1 MTGPSFLDHLTFLRH
16 RHKGHEVPW
25 LKRHRGQSLESIPA
39 SALALHLPSSGGSG
53 PGNLVIAPD
62 GDAAFITS
70 SGTCWEL
77 GPIPDSIDQIHERS
91 DGGLDVFFSEPS
103 SLHMA
108 VEPDS
113 ARELTTLLNRRSP
126 ELSANR
132 TETLEMEDAVGIF
145 GKKRSSSPASPPLT
159 LPGGHSLPPGVALND
174 YLIKSALSMTPQSP
188 IPQEDMNSYIEASYA
203 HVLGIPDQDQI
214 IAWGPALIETPM
226 DRRAHAGTVA
236 VTRNTMLAFWQP
248 GRTSMIH
255 SFQANHSAAVSGEQT
270 GPTATVITWQVA
282 EYADN
287 SGKFIVGDASL
298 GLEAP
303 LGRDGHSNRR
313 ALTWIYTLAA
323 LTGRGQ

>member
-1 MTGPSFLDHLTFLRH
+1 MAGPSFFDHLTFLRH
-16 RHKGHEVPW
+16 RNQGHDIPW
-25 LKRHRGQSLESIPA
+25 LSRRSGQRLESIPA

-53 PGNLVIAPD
+53 PGNLVVAPD

-70 SGTCWEL
+70 SGTCWDL
-77 GPIPDSIDQIHERS
+77 GVFPDSIDQIHERS
-91 DGGLDVFFSEPS
+91 DGGLDIFFSAPS
-103 SLHMA
+103 SLHVT

-113 ARELTTLLNRRSP
+113 ARELTAVLNRQGSD
-126 ELSANR
+126 LSASR
-132 TETLEMEDAVGIF
+132 TETLEMENAMGIF
-145 GKKRSSSPASPPLT
+145 GKKRSSSPASPPVS
-159 LPGGHSLPPGVALND
+159 LPGGQSLPADAALND
-174 YLIKSALSMTPQSP
+174 YLINAALSMTPQSP

-214 IAWGPALIETPM
+214 IAWGPALIETPV
-226 DRRAHAGTVA
+226 DRKSHSGTVA

-255 SFQANHSAAVSGEQT
+255 TFQANHSAAVHGEQT
-270 GPTATVITWQVA
+270 GRTATVITWQVA

-303 LGRDGHSNRR
+303 LGRDGHANRR

-323 LTGRGQ
+323 LTGRQA